1 MRRSGFTMIEL
12 IFVIVILGILAAIA
26 LPRFGGVQD
35 DALVANE
42 KAGVS
47 AIRSGVTAINGR
59 FITRGGDSIT
69 QKFLVGTDGSQAD
82 LNISNQGGAP
92 YPRGLSVNS
101 ASAGTNADGEAVH
114 NIATAAV
121 ITNGWSMAV
130 VFDPSGREQWRTSAL
145 KAVHNSAVNTGLY
158 FVGPAS
164 RAISDTTADHHTGGR
179 WEYNNQTG
187 NIRWVV
193 TPYVD

>member
-47 AIRSGVTAINGR
+47 AIRSGITAINGR
-59 FITRGGDSIT
+59 FITRGGDSFT
-69 QKFLVGTDGSQAD
+69 QKFVLADGTQDD
-82 LNISNQGGAP
+82 LNVSRGEGP
-92 YPRGLSVNS
+92 YPKGLSVDSTQANGQYQI
-101 ASAGTNADGEAVH
+101 AEGAV
-114 NIATAAV
+114 AE
-121 ITNGWSMAV
+121 GDWSMAV
-130 VFDPSGREQWRTSAL
+130 VFDPSGREQWKTSAL
-145 KAVHNSAVNTGLY
+145 KTIDGNAEGGLY

-164 RAISDTTADHHTGGR
+164 RSIADTTVDYHTSGR
-179 WEYNNQTG
+179 WEYNSETG
-187 NIRWVV
+187 TVRWVSNQQ
-193 TPYVD
+193 YVD